1 MPNSVLWI
9 CLVAIW
15 LFVLVPMVVK
25 ARPELRKTTQATLAA
40 RVLHQGG
47 RQVAG
52 LRTRLA
58 QGRHPHDTEWEPPA
72 REYHKTITMSEEP
85 EGDTLSTDPETATSE
100 SASDKDE
107 VVATRIALKSDD
119 LGKDAPAIKFD
130 DDLDDDLN
138 IDSATDDSDDVDEYF
153 GKSDDSTAEEASDDD
168 DLDDV
173 AEVDE
178 EPEDADEAAVGD
190 DSAAGRRGRGGYDPD
205 ADLRRSETRY
215 RARQRTLLA
224 LAVLTVVA
232 AIMGLTLGT
241 IGWAATG
248 VAAALLVGY
257 LFFLRRS
264 VANEQRIRARR
275 AARLARN
282 RRVEAARHDRPESD
296 RRAEVP
302 TRLRRPG
309 AVVLEIDDEDP
320 VFDHLP
326 HYQLHR
332 PSEQPADYRRVV

>member
-25 ARPELRKTTQATLAA
+25 SRPELRKTTQATLAS

-58 QGRHPHDTEWEPPA
+58 QGRHPHDAEWEPPA
-72 REYHKTITMSEEP
+72 REYHKAINISETLTDDDDRDA
-85 EGDTLSTDPETATSE
+85 DTNSEKATT
-100 SASDKDE
+100 K
-107 VVATRIALKSDD
+107 VATKPEKFE
-119 LGKDAPAIKFD
+119 KDAPAIN
-130 DDLDDDLN
+130 LDDDLE
-138 IDSATDDSDDVDEYF
+138 DDLNVDVDEPADDVDVDKYF
-153 GKSDDSTAEEASDDD
+153 GKADDVVADEDD

-173 AEVDE
+173 AEADDNVDV
-178 EPEDADEAAVGD
+178 EDAADSDDEVETATT
-190 DSAAGRRGRGGYDPD
+190 RRGRGGYDPD
-205 ADLRRSETRY
+205 ADLRRSEGRY
-215 RARQRTLLA
+215 RNRQRTLASLA
-224 LAVLTVVA
+224 TITAVAVVL
-232 AIMGLTLGT
+232 GVVLGT
-241 IGWAATG
+241 IGWVLTG
-248 VAAALLVGY
+248 VAGAMLVGY

-282 RRVEAARHDRPESD
+282 RRDEEMRQARPAAD
-296 RRAEVP
+296 RRVQPQAQ
-302 TRLRRPG
+302 RRRPAG
-309 AVVLEIDDEDP
+309 VVLEIDDEDP

-326 HYQLHR
+326 HYQFSAQGRR
-332 PSEQPADYRRVV
+332 PEDYRRVV